1 MDGIH
6 APLPQPV
13 GIPPSVGMD
22 LYEPGRKQWLLDME
36 KRKRL
41 ALDQLLHLAIPLVPR
56 IRRMALPISGKKQS
70 SVLRLRHENDKV
82 VIFNYALINAPIRL
96 TIYIIIM

>member
-1 MDGIH
+1 
-6 APLPQPV
+6 
-13 GIPPSVGMD
+13 
-22 LYEPGRKQWLLDME
+22 ME
-36 KRKRL
+36 TAKRM
-41 ALDQLLHLAIPLVPR
+41 ALDKQIHLAIPLVTPIHR
-56 IRRMALPISGKKQS
+56 LALPISGKKQS

>member
-1 MDGIH
+1 
-6 APLPQPV
+6 
-13 GIPPSVGMD
+13 
-22 LYEPGRKQWLLDME
+22 ME

-70 SVLRLRHENDKV
+70 SVLRLPNWKTEVGSVHMSPFCELEKDKKQHR
-82 VIFNYALINAPIRL
+82 IE
-96 TIYIIIM
+96 